1 MPHTVK
7 RPIWL
12 GIESSCDET
21 SIGIVED
28 GHRIRGHVIV
38 SQAAIHEH
46 YGGVVPELA
55 SRKHV
60 QAVLP
65 AWRAALRQAACEVRD
80 LHGIAV
86 TSRPGLTGSLLVGLT
101 FAKTLAWA
109 SGLPWVSVDHIHG
122 HIAAADLRNLDDQL
136 PEMPYPR
143 LCLLASGG
151 HSMVC
156 RVDSPLSFT
165 VLGASIDDAAG
176 EALDKLAK
184 HLGVGYPGGPRLEA
198 LAEGGDP
205 EAYEFPLPNLYKSGR
220 RYDLSFS
227 GIKTAAIHHTEQYRR
242 TSGVSPERDLKNL
255 AASYQRVVFRTLL
268 RALRRAVDDL
278 DIHRVVIAGGV
289 AANGELRRQ
298 LSEWEDLQTRIP
310 APELC
315 TDNGAMIA
323 AAGYH
328 LLKRGDRSPLDEG
341 VAARVAGHRLI
352 DSASAD

>member
-1 MPHTVK
+1 MLVA
-7 RPIWL
+7 

-28 GHRIRGHVIV
+28 GWRIRGHVIV
-38 SQAAIHEH
+38 SQAKLHEH

-60 QAVLP
+60 QAILP
-65 AWRAALRQAACEVRD
+65 AWHAALQQASCKASD
-80 LHGIAV
+80 LQGIAV
-86 TSRPGLTGSLLVGLT
+86 TNRPGLSGSLLVGLT

-122 HIAAADLRNLDDQL
+122 HISAADLQSGNVPQ

-156 RVDSPLSFT
+156 RVDDPLSFT

-184 HLGVGYPGGPRLEA
+184 HLGLGYPGGPCLEA
-198 LAEGGDP
+198 LARGGDP
-205 EAYEFPLPNLYKSGR
+205 TAYEFPMPNLYKSGR
-220 RYDLSFS
+220 RYDFSFS
-227 GIKTAAIHHTEQYRR
+227 GIKTAAIHHTLRYRKIP
-242 TSGVSPERDLKNL
+242 SVSPEQDRQDL

-268 RALRRAVDDL
+268 RSLRRAVDDL

-289 AANGELRRQ
+289 AANSELRRQ
-298 LSEWEDLQTRIP
+298 LAEWEDLQTLIP

-328 LLKRGDRSPLDEG
+328 LLLRGDRSALDEG
-341 VAARVAGHRLI
+341 VSPRVSGHRLI
-352 DSASAD
+352 DSAAGG